1 LGPVFYARIVNAKI
15 RFVAVLAALAVLI
28 ATLGWLLVVLPAMD
42 VFLVSVA
49 VAVSW
54 CVWLER
60 RPPQSHSK

>member
-1 LGPVFYARIVNAKI
+1 M

-60 RPPQSHSK
+60 RPPQSQSK